1 MTEALPHD
9 SLMAHAR
16 AAARADECRH
26 PASAAH
32 VERTLRAW
40 GNAALQ
46 DLEWTSQR
54 IYAPTLHA
62 AYRDAYAEEYR
73 RVRDARRAEAAG

>member
-1 MTEALPHD
+1 MTAPLLLN
-9 SLMAHAR
+9 SLMEHAR
-16 AAARADECRH
+16 AAARADEDRH
-26 PASAAH
+26 PPTAPH
-32 VERTLRAW
+32 VDRTLRAW

-54 IYAPTLHA
+54 IYPPSQHA

-73 RVRDARRAEAAG
+73 RRRDARRA